1 VPFTISHA
9 AAVLP
14 LRGFGRFRL
23 PLAAL
28 MIGSMSPD
36 FAYFLPG
43 DLDRVDTHSI
53 AGVFWFSWPIS
64 IGLWLLFVRVL
75 EQPTRALMSDSWHA
89 RFVPSE
95 QALTLKALT
104 MASIAVI
111 LGALTHLLWDSFTH
125 RGTLMIELLPALHAV
140 AFHYHGWR
148 IRWFSVLQHLSTIVG
163 LLLLVIWAWR
173 LPPTLNFPRA
183 LPAVSH
189 AGRVGAVAVLIVATF
204 GLAFAN
210 YLVHSDTW
218 FLRRLFHFAIGG
230 MTGGVIAWIAV
241 ALWIRSRATLFA
253 RKADS
258 VYTGDQTERSP

>member
-1 VPFTISHA
+1 MPFTISHA

-14 LRGFGRFRL
+14 LRGFGKFRL

-43 DLDRVDTHSI
+43 DLERVDTHSI
-53 AGVFWFSWPIS
+53 AGVFWFSWPVS

-75 EQPTRALMSDSWHA
+75 EQPTRALLPDGWHA
-89 RFVPSE
+89 RFVPSD
-95 QALTLKALT
+95 QALTLQTLT
-104 MASIAVI
+104 LASIAVI

-125 RGTLMIELLPALHAV
+125 RGTLMVKLLPALHAV

-148 IRWFSVLQHLSTIVG
+148 VRWFVVLQHLSTIVG

-173 LPPTLNFPRA
+173 LPPTLSFPRA
-183 LPAVSH
+183 FPAASH
-189 AGRVGAVAVLIVATF
+189 ATRVGAVAVLIAATF

-210 YLVHSDTW
+210 FLFHSDTW

-230 MTGGVIAWIAV
+230 MTGGVISWIAI
-241 ALWIRSRATLFA
+241 ALWIRARATLFA

-258 VYTGDQTERSP
+258 VYTGDQTE